1 MNTVERVKD
10 LCKQRKIS
18 IHKLELE
25 CGFANGYIG
34 QLRKG
39 TLPDDRLGKI
49 AEYLGVSAEYLR
61 TGEEEQLILSEQA
74 DLWIKIRND
83 KRLLHTGKSRRPD
96 TSVKVFM
103 ECKNAF
109 RQNLCHL

>member
-39 TLPDDRLGKI
+39 TLPDDRLGKLPNI
-49 AEYLGVSAEYLR
+49 
-61 TGEEEQLILSEQA
+61 
-74 DLWIKIRND
+74 
-83 KRLLHTGKSRRPD
+83 
-96 TSVKVFM
+96 
-103 ECKNAF
+103 
-109 RQNLCHL
+109 

>member
-83 KRLLHTGKSRRPD
+83 KRLLHSLKTFFELSDEKQEYVLGLI
-96 TSVKVFM
+96 
-103 ECKNAF
+103 
-109 RQNLCHL
+109 NLFKGEL

>member
-49 AEYLGVSAEYLR
+49 AEYLR
-61 TGEEEQLILSEQA
+61 TGEEERLILSEQA
-74 DLWIKIRND
+74 DLWIKVRND
-83 KRLLHTGKSRRPD
+83 KRLLHSLKTFFELSDEQQKYVLGLI
-96 TSVKVFM
+96 
-103 ECKNAF
+103 
-109 RQNLCHL
+109 NLFKGE